1 MSVPPFD
8 PARDHALPGDG
19 PVLLVYGDY
28 ECPYTR
34 RAWHAVQEVRD
45 AGEVAFTF
53 AFRQFPLTQIHPHA
67 LAAAE
72 AAEAAA
78 LQGRFWELHDLL
90 FHRQKALE
98 DGDLRG
104 YAEQVGLDV
113 AAWERDRT
121 SQAVDDRLLADV
133 EGGVAADVRGTPTIF
148 LDGAP
153 FESSYEPDVLREALR
168 GAPPSAE

>member
-1 MSVPPFD
+1 VSVPPFD

>member
-1 MSVPPFD
+1 MSRPPRFD
-8 PARDHALPGDG
+8 GGRDHALGDGG

-34 RAWHAVQEVRD
+34 RAWRAVQEVRR
-45 AGEVAFTF
+45 AGERFTF

-90 FHRQKALE
+90 FARQEALE
-98 DGDLRG
+98 DDDLRA
-104 YAEQVGLDV
+104 YAGEVGLDV
-113 AAWERDRT
+113 AAWERART
-121 SQAVDDRLLADV
+121 AQPVDDRLLADV
-133 EGGVAADVRGTPTIF
+133 EGGVAAGVRGTPAIF

-153 FESSYEPDVLREALR
+153 YEASYDAEALR
-168 GAPPSAE
+168 AALLAAR

>member
-8 PARDHALPGDG
+8 PARDHALPGEG

-34 RAWHAVQEVRD
+34 RAWHAVQQVRD
-45 AGEVAFTF
+45 EGEVTFTF

-98 DGDLRG
+98 DGDLRR
-104 YAEQVGLDV
+104 YAEQLGLDV
-113 AAWERDRT
+113 EAWGRDRT
-121 SQAVDDRLLADV
+121 SQPVDDRLLADV
-133 EGGVAADVRGTPTIF
+133 EGGVAAGVRGTPTIF

-153 FESSYEPDVLREALR
+153 YESSYEADVLREALR
-168 GAPPSAE
+168 RG

>member
-1 MSVPPFD
+1 MSAPPFD
-8 PARDHALPGDG
+8 PARDHALGAGG

-34 RAWHAVQEVRD
+34 RAWRAAQEVRD
-45 AGEVAFTF
+45 AGVPFTF

-78 LQGRFWELHDLL
+78 VQGRFWELHDLL
-90 FHRQKALE
+90 FHRQRALE
-98 DGDLRG
+98 EADLRR
-104 YAEQVGLDV
+104 YAGEVGLDV
-113 AAWERDRT
+113 EAWERDRT

-133 EGGVAADVRGTPTIF
+133 EGGEAAGVRGTPTIL
-148 LDGAP
+148 LDGEP
-153 FESSYEPDVLREALR
+153 YEGSYEAEALAQALR
-168 GAPPSAE
+168 PA